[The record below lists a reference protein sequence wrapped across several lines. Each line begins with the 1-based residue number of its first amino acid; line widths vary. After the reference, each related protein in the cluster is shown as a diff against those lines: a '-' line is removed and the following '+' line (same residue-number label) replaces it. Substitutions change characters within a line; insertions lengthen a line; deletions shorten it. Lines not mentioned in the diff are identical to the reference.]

1 MPTDQDKE
9 FDPFSPET
17 GLIDDFDF
25 TVDSAWFTTDAAYNN
40 GETLLL
46 KLNGPTDNPD
56 TPETTLQYS
65 CGSGWEAEDNGKRA
79 VREDGKRRRFNQSSG
94 IWKMVESAMN
104 AGAGDALRS
113 RGTPMEA
120 SMWVGLRFHMKRV
133 EQGEGDFKTTR
144 PLPVSFLGVVGEG
157 AGAAPKQAASAPAP
171 ASAPASTSNGAG
183 LSKVL
188 EIKLKKLARESDTHE
203 DFIVAAFELDGVDGN
218 ADAERAVVDEAFFNA
233 AKG

>member
-1 MPTDQDKE
+1 MTPTDHDDT

-56 TPETTLQYS
+56 QPETTLQYS

-94 IWKMVESAMN
+94 IWKLVDAAMN

-144 PLPVSFLGVVGEG
+144 PLPVSFLGTVGEG
-157 AGAAPKQAASAPAP
+157 SAAAAPAAASSTPAP
-171 ASAPASTSNGAG
+171 TAAANGAG

-188 EIKLKKLARESDTHE
+188 EIKLKKLAKEAATHE

-218 ADAERAVVDEAFFNA
+218 ADAERAVVDEAWFLA